1 MGRSNFHKIC
11 AAGQGGRQRANL
23 GVPPALDRSPTKRDR
38 ASYAALQTTASCA
51 SGTISA
57 NASDVI

>member
-23 GVPPALDRSPTKRDR
+23 GVPPALDRSPTKRIALRTLRSKQQQAAQAARFQLTR
-38 ASYAALQTTASCA
+38 AM
-51 SGTISA
+51 
-57 NASDVI
+57 